1 MDVDKTIVFVAVS
14 IGVYQLLNEFN
25 NIYNMKGLDEYDQ
38 TYVLSGILT
47 SLLWTVYQY
56 RQGSNYYA
64 MYSAVGLLLGVYTL
78 VQMYRRQKYEA

>member
-14 IGVYQLLNEFN
+14 MGVYQLVNEFN
-25 NIYNMKGLDEYDQ
+25 NIYNMKGLEEYDRA
-38 TYVLSGILT
+38 YVISGIIT

-64 MYSAVGLLLGVYTL
+64 MYSAAGLLLGVYTL
-78 VQMYRRQKYEA
+78 VQLYRRQKYEA